1 MSQTDSRFSEKGAVS
16 TTALITIPA
25 VITLV
30 ITILRLVGELQHWPA
45 PWFNPAAGG
54 GGAIVGIS
62 WLPLIFGPYF
72 AWKLAASGQGPTSAG
87 NSIGAAL
94 GGLAV
99 MVLGGFISFPKP
111 NHPASTVLF
120 LVGSLVMLAGAFIPG
135 IGWKSLG
142 NTLLAYALAARI
154 PVLIVMFIAMNG
166 NGGQGWGTHYDV
178 APPFMSGV
186 EMSVMRKFFS
196 IGVVPQ
202 LTLWIGWTVVI
213 GSLLGSILVAVAR
226 PGKRAADATA

>member
-1 MSQTDSRFSEKGAVS
+1 MSETDSRFSEKGAVS

-30 ITILRLVGELQHWPA
+30 ITILRLVGELQHWPS
-45 PWFNPAAGG
+45 PWFNATAGG
-54 GGAIVGIS
+54 GGAIIGIS

-72 AWKLAASGQGPTSAG
+72 AWNLAAAGQGPASAG
-87 NSIGAAL
+87 KAIGAAF
-94 GGLAV
+94 GGLVIMA
-99 MVLGGFISFPKP
+99 LGVFIALPKP
-111 NHPASTVLF
+111 GHPESTVLF
-120 LVGSLVMLAGAFIPG
+120 LVGSLIMLVGAFIPG
-135 IGWKSLG
+135 LGWRAVG

-178 APPFMSGV
+178 APPFMAGAQ
-186 EMSVMRKFFS
+186 MSVLQKWFE

-202 LTLWIGWTVVI
+202 LTLWIAWTVVA
-213 GSLLGSILVAVAR
+213 GAVLGSIVVAVAR
-226 PGKRAADATA
+226 PGKRAADATV